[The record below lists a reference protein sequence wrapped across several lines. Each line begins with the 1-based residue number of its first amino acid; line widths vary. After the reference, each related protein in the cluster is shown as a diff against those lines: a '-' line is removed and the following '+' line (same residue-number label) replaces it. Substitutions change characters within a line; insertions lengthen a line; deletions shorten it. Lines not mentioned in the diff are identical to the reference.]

1 MGLKDLWVKTVFPDM
16 IKRKKEEKELRK
28 DIQHEA
34 KMEALK
40 EMKEDIKEEYKKKE
54 RDRISGKGGSF
65 LDKLSKGFDG
75 SALTANSD
83 DKINRMLGK
92 GVDIGD
98 EKIKKGL
105 SQRSLHK
112 VPNNDKINKYMKLK
126 R

>member
-1 MGLKDLWVKTVFPDM
+1 MGVKEFWQRTVFPDM

-40 EMKEDIKEEYKKKE
+40 EMKDDLKEEYKKKE
-54 RDRISGKGGSF
+54 KDRISGKGGSF

-75 SALTANSD
+75 STLTANSD
-83 DKINRMLGK
+83 DKINRMLGQ
-92 GVDIGD
+92 GTTIDD
-98 EKIKKGL
+98 EKIVKGL
-105 SQRSLHK
+105 SQRSLGN
-112 VPNNDKINKYMKLK
+112 VPDSNTINKYMKLK